1 QLAMESLG
9 QLNLMSL
16 LGRLAS
22 KSPTP
27 GGGAVAGLVGAQSA
41 ALARMVVSY
50 SLGRKSLAEHQSQL
64 ETIATQLDNARGV
77 MLSLADAD
85 ADAYASLSAL
95 WGSKSEKPDEFRA
108 AVRRAIQV
116 PRSVMAASADLL
128 RLCESLAPISNP
140 NLASDLVAAAVLAEA
155 AAKAAS
161 LNAHVNAEQLDGV
174 DERDRLLSEVDTAI
188 ADAAERRA
196 RVASASGR

>member
-1 QLAMESLG
+1 MDTLASMTVAD
-9 QLNLMSL
+9 L
-16 LGRLAS
+16 LDSLAS
-22 KSPTP
+22 KSPAP
-27 GGGAVAGLVGAQSA
+27 GGGAVAGLVGAQAA

-50 SLGRKSLAEHQSQL
+50 SLGRKSLAEHQASL
-64 ETIATQLDNARGV
+64 ETIATQFDNARGV

-95 WGSKSEKPDEFRA
+95 WGSKSERPDDFRV

-116 PRSVMAASADLL
+116 PRAVMAASADLL
-128 RLCESLAPISNP
+128 RLCETLAPISNP

-155 AAKAAS
+155 SAKAAS
-161 LNAHVNAEQLDGV
+161 LNVHVNAEQLDDAG
-174 DERDRLLSEVDTAI
+174 ERDRLLSEVDTAI

-196 RVASASGR
+196 RVASTAGR

>member
-1 QLAMESLG
+1 MDTLASMTVAD
-9 QLNLMSL
+9 L
-16 LGRLAS
+16 LDSLAS
-22 KSPTP
+22 KSPAP

-50 SLGRKSLAEHQSQL
+50 SLGRKSLTEHQDAL
-64 ETIATQLDNARGV
+64 EAIAAQLDNARGM

-85 ADAYASLSAL
+85 ADAYASLSDL
-95 WGSKSEKPDEFRA
+95 WGRKLDEPEAFRA

-116 PRSVMAASADLL
+116 PRSVMAAAADLL
-128 RLCESLAPISNP
+128 RLCERLAPISNP

-161 LNAHVNAEQLDGV
+161 LNVHVNAEQLADA
-174 DERDRLLSEVDTAI
+174 DERARLLTEVDTAI

-196 RVASASGR
+196 GVASAAGR